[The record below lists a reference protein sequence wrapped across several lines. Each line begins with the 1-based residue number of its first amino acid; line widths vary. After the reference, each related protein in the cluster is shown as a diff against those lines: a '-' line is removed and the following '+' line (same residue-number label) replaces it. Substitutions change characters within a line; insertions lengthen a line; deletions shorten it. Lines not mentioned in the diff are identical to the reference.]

1 MSKQEF
7 EEKIEKLIS
16 NITDYYSVKVEEN
29 KYKYKTITE
38 IRIYRKYLEVTA
50 YCEEITE
57 NKEEFEECFIE
68 SLEEINNESSI
79 PLELTYAGKDLV
91 IESYPILC
99 DSNYCEV
106 GLGIEV
112 ISISELDY
120 EELYKV
126 IEYIIRLAFSLL
138 EYDFIVT
145 GKNISKILESS

>member
-1 MSKQEF
+1 MSKEEF
-7 EEKIEKLIS
+7 EKRIEELMNTLS
-16 NITDYYSVKVEEN
+16 DYYSVKVEEN
-29 KYKYKTITE
+29 RYKYKNVVI
-38 IRIYRKYLEVTA
+38 IKIYRKYLEVSE
-50 YCEEITE
+50 YCSENTE
-57 NKEEFEECFIE
+57 NKEDFENCLIEEF
-68 SLEEINNESSI
+68 EEINNQDSI
-79 PLELTYAGKDLV
+79 PLELNYAGKDLV

-126 IEYIIRLAFSLL
+126 IEYIIRLAFSLIS
-138 EYDFIVT
+138 YDFIVT